1 MSLQNEEGAVLGLL
15 VVLLRSL
22 RRWSQ
27 ADLAK
32 ASGLHKSQISDY
44 ERLKSVPS
52 EATLRKLASASG
64 VPWADIYTVLPALR
78 ALYRLATRPAGGRRA
93 FPGAR
98 RTAAAVGRAAA
109 EAFERDVLPF
119 LRQHLPA
126 LAEPEPSTPT
136 PSADPTVEPAALGLL
151 IVLLRSL
158 RHWSQG
164 KLASASGV
172 QRSQISTYES
182 GETQPRRQTLER
194 LAAAV
199 GVPLGEALEGLPFLR
214 EILEATRGTSAWRRG
229 TAEAIGKLAA
239 DLVPLEVGPVVTPDF
254 RAAPGAKT

>member
-1 MSLQNEEGAVLGLL
+1 MSLRNEEGAVLGLL

-22 RRWSQ
+22 RHGSQ

-32 ASGLHKSQISDY
+32 ASGIHKSQISDY
-44 ERLKSVPS
+44 ERFKSVPS
-52 EATLRKLASASG
+52 EVTLRKLATASG
-64 VPWADIYTVLPALR
+64 VTWADVHTVLPALR
-78 ALYRLATRPAGGRRA
+78 ALYRLATRPASGKPI
-93 FPGAR
+93 FPVR

-119 LRQHLPA
+119 LREHLPA
-126 LAEPEPSTPT
+126 LADPQPSTPT
-136 PSADPTVEPAALGLL
+136 PSADPNVEPAALGLL

-172 QRSQISTYES
+172 QRSQISAYEL
-182 GETQPRRQTLER
+182 GDTKPRRQTLER
-194 LAAAV
+194 LAAAL

-214 EILEATRGTSAWRRG
+214 EILEATRGTPAWRRG

-239 DLVPLEVGPVVTPDF
+239 DLVPLEVGPVVALCFP
-254 RAAPGAKT
+254 AVPGAET